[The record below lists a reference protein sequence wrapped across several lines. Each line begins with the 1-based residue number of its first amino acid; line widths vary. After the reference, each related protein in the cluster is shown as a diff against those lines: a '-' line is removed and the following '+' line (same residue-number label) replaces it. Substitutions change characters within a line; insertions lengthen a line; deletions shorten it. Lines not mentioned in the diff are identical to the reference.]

1 MSGEKNTALTALSLG
16 LLCLVVIL
24 SALAVGCQTTAEGS
38 GSSWTFTL
46 GSPFIAKW
54 EQNTE
59 INPDGEAKHETT
71 VRLLPDL
78 VPE

>member
-1 MSGEKNTALTALSLG
+1 MKEKNTALTALSLG

-38 GSSWTFTL
+38 GSSWALTV
-46 GSPFIAKW
+46 GSPFVVRW
-54 EQNTE
+54 EQNTQ

-71 VRLLPDL
+71 VRLLPELD
-78 VPE
+78 PE